1 MSETLAR
8 RDAFA
13 DLDATLPG
21 ATLTPDPPS
30 ARLIL
35 RGDVAAAARAGA
47 AFGLVL
53 PTAPRAAARNAAG
66 RRAIWLGPDEWLL
79 VAADRAEP
87 EALFGEL
94 SAALGASEGDGHALF
109 DVGARQAGFTLS
121 GAKAGVIL
129 SGGCPLDL
137 DPVAFPV
144 DTAARTLYRKAEIT
158 LARDGAGTFHV
169 EVLRSFLPYLLGH
182 MRHAATGAPD

>member
-21 ATLTPDPPS
+21 ATLTPDPPA

-35 RGDVAAAARAGA
+35 RASAAAAARAGA
-47 AFGLVL
+47 AFGLML
-53 PTAPRAAARNAAG
+53 PTAPRAAARNAGG

-79 VAADRAEP
+79 VVADRDAP
-87 EALFGEL
+87 DALFGKL
-94 SAALGASEGDGHALF
+94 SAALDGSEGPEHALF
-109 DVGARQAGFTLS
+109 DIGARQAGFTLS
-121 GAKAGVIL
+121 GAKAATIL
-129 SGGCPLDL
+129 AGGCPLDL

-144 DTAARTLYRKAEIT
+144 DAAARTLYRKAEIT
-158 LARDGAGTFHV
+158 LTRDGAETFHI
-169 EVLRSFLPYLLGH
+169 EVLRSFLPYLLAH